1 MASNKPIKY
10 SQLNASDIIINN
22 GKELTPNDN
31 CAGQLTG
38 WFNIKKSQV
47 ITQTP
52 WSSYFTGGTPKY
64 NEKYYDTDAKRQFY
78 RYAFPCELSHFGRPE
93 EMGEEQVEYFNKL
106 IQENEDFRLKMVEI
120 DEVMTSDEIKKQMF
134 GKKADKYTYIP
145 IVRPVDDEDDDDDED
160 EEKTKKKIR
169 FKYSMK
175 MKLDIDWNTKNIS
188 TKVYK
193 MNGGTLEKPKEP
205 EECEAE
211 TVDEFIEVVPYRSR
225 VRCIMKIV
233 KVWAHP
239 PKNKNPEYGL
249 TLKLMKIQ
257 VVPTLSGGSSNAD
270 CDFDDSDDEIESD
283 GEVIEKPSE
292 VFANKEEAA
301 EESDESEDS
310 ESEDSD
316 SEDEA
321 PPPPKTKGRG
331 KSKTK

>member
-1 MASNKPIKY
+1 MASSKPIKF
-10 SQLNASDIIINN
+10 SQLNVSDIIINN

-64 NEKYYDTDAKRQFY
+64 NEQYYDTDSKRQFY
-78 RYAFPCELSHFGRPE
+78 RYAFPCELSHFGREE
-93 EMGEEQVEYFNKL
+93 EMNDEQIEYFNKL
-106 IQENEDFRLKMVEI
+106 IQENEIFRLKLAEI
-120 DEVMTSDEIKKQMF
+120 DEYMKSDKVKSQMF
-134 GKKADKYTYIP
+134 GKKADKYNYIP
-145 IVRPVDDEDDDDDED
+145 IVRSVEEDDDDDED

-169 FKYSMK
+169 FNHSMK
-175 MKLDIDWNTKNIS
+175 MKLDVDWNTKNIS
-188 TKVYK
+188 TKVYQ
-193 MNGGTLEKPKEP
+193 MNSGTLEKPKEP
-205 EECEAE
+205 KECDIE

-225 VRCIMKIV
+225 VRCIIKIV

-249 TLKLMKIQ
+249 TLKLLKIQ
-257 VVPTLSGGSSNAD
+257 VVPTLSGSGNVD
-270 CDFDDSDDEIESD
+270 CDFDDSDEEIETD
-283 GEVIEKPSE
+283 GEEVSKPE
-292 VFANKEEAA
+292 VFASKEEN
-301 EESDESEDS
+301 ESEDS
-310 ESEDSD
+310 ESEDSE

-321 PPPPKTKGRG
+321 PPPKSKGRG

>member
-22 GKELTPNDN
+22 GKELTANDN

-64 NEKYYDTDAKRQFY
+64 NEQYYDTDAKRQFY

-120 DEVMTSDEIKKQMF
+120 DEYMNSDEIKKQMF

-145 IVRPVDDEDDDDDED
+145 IVRPVDEDDDDDED
-160 EEKTKKKIR
+160 EEKSKKKIR

-175 MKLDIDWNTKNIS
+175 MKLDIDWNTKNVS

-205 EECEAE
+205 EECEVE

-225 VRCIMKIV
+225 IRAIMKIV

-239 PKNKNPEYGL
+239 PKKGAR
-249 TLKLMKIQ
+249 IWI
-257 VVPTLSGGSSNAD
+257 D
-270 CDFDDSDDEIESD
+270 IETNED
-283 GEVIEKPSE
+283 PSCSYSI
-292 VFANKEEAA
+292 KW
-301 EESDESEDS
+301 
-310 ESEDSD
+310 
-316 SEDEA
+316 
-321 PPPPKTKGRG
+321 KW
-331 KSKTK
+331 